1 MADAGFTV
9 DDLKNIGD
17 AIREITAGKRVV
29 QVTLQ
34 DRVKRYSDVQLPDLQ
49 KLRDMIRNEINA
61 GTSVTTK
68 RPRLFRMRYQK
79 GLLGLAHKLP
89 LKKSRPGLATN
100 PTAVE
105 EIHVAHGFQ
114 FTVRNQLPRHGFRPA
129 AAALAAGAA
138 WTRRVDALME

>member
-9 DDLKNIGD
+9 DDLENIGD

-79 GLLGLAHKLP
+79 GLLGWP
-89 LKKSRPGLATN
+89 TN
-100 PTAVE
+100 
-105 EIHVAHGFQ
+105 
-114 FTVRNQLPRHGFRPA
+114 
-129 AAALAAGAA
+129 
-138 WTRRVDALME
+138 